1 MKISCIVAAPTLF
14 GLCIA
19 SNAHRHGHEN
29 LHERREAIIA
39 RNAVDSSA
47 YPNASCG
54 CTTSYTTIYGA
65 PTLLPMEDHPIITPS
80 SAAEAPKPTTTS
92 TPAPE
97 KEDSKKAEKPAQF
110 HEVPAPKANKP
121 APHVEKPAAVEEKP
135 EKPANKKPDTHSKTP
150 IKSSGSQWSITYSPY
165 TSDGGCKP
173 SSDVAGDIAMIAK
186 KGFSS
191 IRLYSTDCSGLSS
204 VATAALSHNLNII
217 LGVYISDTGIAA
229 ARPQIGE
236 IVNWASKNGHF
247 KGVEMIVIG
256 NEAVFNK
263 FCSAAE
269 LASFVAEAKAAF
281 SAAGYTGPVTTTET
295 VEVLKQ
301 NKATLCPVC
310 DVAAANIHP
319 FFNGKVTADQ
329 AGDFVASQLELL
341 ATICPGKETYNLET
355 GWPTK
360 GSPNGAAIPG
370 AWEQSVAVEG
380 IKKAAGGKSAF
391 FSFVDDLWKEEGEW
405 GVERSWGCSQLF

>member
-1 MKISCIVAAPTLF
+1 
-14 GLCIA
+14 
-19 SNAHRHGHEN
+19 
-29 LHERREAIIA
+29 
-39 RNAVDSSA
+39 
-47 YPNASCG
+47 
-54 CTTSYTTIYGA
+54 
-65 PTLLPMEDHPIITPS
+65 MEDQSIITTS
-80 SAAEAPKPTTTS
+80 SAAAAATKPTTPFA
-92 TPAPE
+92 PAPQE
-97 KEDSKKAEKPAQF
+97 EDSKEAEKPAQF
-110 HEVPAPKANKP
+110 HEVPAPKADKP
-121 APHVEKPAAVEEKP
+121 APPVEKPATVDAHS
-135 EKPANKKPDTHSKTP
+135 EKPANEKPDTHPKTP
-150 IKSSGSQWSITYSPY
+150 VKSSGDQWSMTYSPY

-173 SSDVAGDIAMIAK
+173 PSDVAGDIAMIAK

-217 LGVYISDTGIAA
+217 LGVYISDTGISA
-229 ARPQIGE
+229 ARPQVGE

-269 LASFVAEAKAAF
+269 LASFVSEAKAAF

-319 FFNGKVTADQ
+319 FFNGKVTAEH
-329 AGDFVASQLELL
+329 AGEFVASQLELL

-360 GSPNGAAIPG
+360 GSANNAAIPG
-370 AWEQSVAVEG
+370 KWEQNVAIEG
-380 IKKAAGGKSAF
+380 IKKAAG
-391 FSFVDDLWKEEGEW
+391 
-405 GVERSWGCSQLF
+405 